1 MKRQST
7 VIYWLAGSKNSY
19 KLTKTVIG
27 PRYPTSLHRFLASR
41 YLLPACKNPSVP
53 RFLLAMHV
61 EPEGFLGR
69 PFLGI
74 PLKALIIR
82 GTTSVSRLI
91 HLAIF
96 RQIAILAS
104 FTPHPVYLMKHLPI
118 LWRLQQ
124 DRPCPQVHGALPS
137 SQYVNQLGWQLLERW
152 VGEALKGFVAILK
165 EH

>member
-7 VIYWLAGSKNSY
+7 VTYWLAGSKNSD

-27 PRYPTSLHRFLASR
+27 PRYPISLHRFLASL
-41 YLLPACKNPSVP
+41 YLVPACKNPSVP

-61 EPEGFLGR
+61 EPKGVLGL

-82 GTTSVSRLI
+82 LTASVSRLI
-91 HLAIF
+91 HLVIF

-104 FTPHPVYLMKHLPI
+104 LTPHPVYLMKHVPI
-118 LWRLQQ
+118 LRRLQQ
-124 DRPCPQVHGALPS
+124 GRSCPQVHGAQPS
-137 SQYVNQLGWQLLERW
+137 AQYVNQLG
-152 VGEALKGFVAILK
+152 
-165 EH
+165 